1 MLDPLLVSTLCVSF
15 SMYIMCVI
23 LCLFSALSRRV
34 GVLQIAIITII
45 IITDQDVD
53 FRHACSHPK
62 IHSPATSCY
71 TLVYC
76 PQSAAPVF
84 ISPVYLCSLLT
95 HRSTS
100 PHYSLIGLRLLATHS
115 SVYLSTLFTHRS
127 TSPHYSLIGLPLHTT
142 HSSVY
147 LSTLLTHRS
156 TSPRYSLTGLPLLAT
171 HSPVYLCSPVSL
183 CSLLTHRST
192 SARYSLTGLP
202 LLTGL
207 HLALEPPPLSTSG
220 IGTPS
225 TVPGTHQWS
234 VTSHDSP
241 CW

>member
-1 MLDPLLVSTLCVSF
+1 
-15 SMYIMCVI
+15 MCVI

-115 SVYLSTLFTHRS
+115 SVYLSAR
-127 TSPHYSLIGLPLHTT
+127 
-142 HSSVY
+142 
-147 LSTLLTHRS
+147 LTHRS

-234 VTSHDSP
+234 VTGHDSP